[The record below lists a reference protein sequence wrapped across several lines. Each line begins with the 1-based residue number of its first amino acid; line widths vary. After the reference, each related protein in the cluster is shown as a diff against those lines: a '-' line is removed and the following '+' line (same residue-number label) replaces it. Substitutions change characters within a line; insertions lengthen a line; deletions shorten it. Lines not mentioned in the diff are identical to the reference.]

1 MIRCLIKC
9 HLNFSIRIQMFNKK
23 EQNISLE
30 LSISDYSNIAKVPKD
45 ILKVITKFVTYIK
58 LDPLQVAS
66 GESH

>member
-1 MIRCLIKC
+1 
-9 HLNFSIRIQMFNKK
+9 MFNKK